1 MPPSAVQRI
10 ASALLAPLGVLPMFE
25 AVRCVVC
32 VWVNESRP
40 GVWPLRQ
47 LVVRA
52 EVVA

>member
-1 MPPSAVQRI
+1 
-10 ASALLAPLGVLPMFE
+10 MFE
-25 AVRCVVC
+25 AVRCVVY
-32 VWVNESRP
+32 VWVNEIRL

>member
-10 ASALLAPLGVLPMFE
+10 ASALLAPLGVLPMCE
-25 AVRCVVC
+25 AVRCVVY
-32 VWVNESRP
+32 VWVNEGRAGLS
-40 GVWPLRQ
+40 PLRQ